1 MNIKRASTA
10 ILISGAVLLWGSPA
24 LAASSPPPSGDDTFN
39 ACLDYS
45 TTAGNSGVYG
55 LAAAG
60 STTTVLNFTYSLV
73 EPSCKNATYTFV
85 VVSGSNLAGTVL
97 WQDVREGDGTNQKF
111 YENASFL
118 NGPSSVCVY
127 AATSV
132 NGKIYDR
139 APESGCLSL
148 STTGGSGTNGFF

>member
-24 LAASSPPPSGDDTFN
+24 LAASTPPPGGDDTFN

-45 TTAGNSGVYG
+45 TVAGNGGVYA
-55 LAAAG
+55 LAATG
-60 STTTVLNFTYSLV
+60 STTTVLNFKYSLV
-73 EPSCKNATYTFV
+73 EPSCRNATYTFV
-85 VVSGSNLAGTVL
+85 VVSGGTLAGPVL
-97 WQDVREGDGTNQKF
+97 WQDVREGDATNQSF
-111 YENASFL
+111 YENASFV

-127 AATSV
+127 ATTSV
-132 NGKIYDR
+132 NGKLYDR
-139 APESGCLSL
+139 APDSGCLSL

>member
-24 LAASSPPPSGDDTFN
+24 LAASSPLPGGDDTFN

-45 TTAGNSGVYG
+45 TTAGNSGVY
-55 LAAAG
+55 ASSG
-60 STTTVLNFTYSLV
+60 STTTVLNFKYSLV

-85 VVSGSNLAGTVL
+85 VVSGGTLAGTIL
-97 WQDVREGDGTNQKF
+97 WQDVREGDATNQSF
-111 YENASFL
+111 YENASFV
-118 NGPSSVCVY
+118 NGPMSVCVY
-127 AATSV
+127 ATTSV

-139 APESGCLSL
+139 APDSGCVAL
-148 STTGGSGTNGFF
+148 STSPGAGGGNFW